1 MASTVKIR
9 REVERLIAALE
20 GQLLRAEILASSV
33 ESSLKA
39 ETFAAY
45 RTFRIKVDE
54 LRCLSVLIEE
64 RFGYLFDEDVDF
76 LRQQFELLDVLLLT
90 MIIRCYR
97 QFFAILAECRVL
109 PLGAH
114 EIFSPELNILEDTR
128 ERLTR
133 PIYASQIADSLMAD
147 LEHAAEAIQAVI
159 DRAAPLADFSDTDTS
174 DGDFA
179 DLGQNSE
186 RDDDFRPLTLH

>member
-9 REVERLIAALE
+9 RELERMIAALE
-20 GQLLRAEILASSV
+20 GQLLRVEILASSV

-39 ETFAAY
+39 ETFSAY
-45 RTFRIKVDE
+45 RGFRIKVDE

-64 RFGYLFDEDVDF
+64 RFGYLFDENVDF

-97 QFFAILAECRVL
+97 QFFAILAESRVL

-133 PIYASQIADSLMAD
+133 PIYASQIAEGLMAD
-147 LEHAAEAIQAVI
+147 LDHAAEAIQAVI
-159 DRAAPLADFSDTDTS
+159 DRVEPLDDFSDADL
-174 DGDFA
+174 A
-179 DLGQNSE
+179 DLGQNPE
-186 RDDDFRPLTLH
+186 RDDDFRPQTLH